1 MNDKR
6 VEKSESDLTRAELDL
21 WKNFYNRVD
30 ETRLARVLVE
40 RMEADPDLR
49 KKHAALYVRAF
60 EVKKRHDSR
69 QALAHSIGR
78 ACGRVVRFT
87 WSLAT
92 GSGIRLRQQ
101 LSTTAKAAEGN
112 AHFEALATHPEI
124 ASAIVQYLDG
134 NPDSRTEMAGLY
146 ALAQSSIKPVP
157 LAKAA

>member
-1 MNDKR
+1 MNDKK

-30 ETRLARVLVE
+30 ETRLARILVE

-69 QALAHSIGR
+69 QALAHSIGC

-87 WSLAT
+87 WTLVT

-134 NPDSRTEMAGLY
+134 NPDSRNEMAGLY